1 LIYDPFA
8 AVLCGDESPELPL
21 QEEVGQNK
29 EFWLDF
35 IGVRRLGLCLQIGW
49 RCVWILGFNQQE
61 LGLKH
66 QNHQGLNQ
74 RAPWYIWFIY
84 VYLMCKVEG

>member
-29 EFWLDF
+29 EFWMDF
-35 IGVRRLGLCLQIGW
+35 IGVRRLDFADFGVAI
-49 RCVWILGFNQQE
+49 CVDFG
-61 LGLKH
+61 
-66 QNHQGLNQ
+66 
-74 RAPWYIWFIY
+74 
-84 VYLMCKVEG
+84 V